1 MAQLPI
7 APITRMIRNAGAERV
22 SEDASLELVNYIEN
36 TSKITSK
43 RAVSLAKYAGRK
55 TVKRRDI
62 LLALGS
68 SPERHVSRRRRT
80 FRTPIKPITRMIRNA
95 GAERVS
101 EDASLEL
108 VNYIENTSK
117 RISERAVSLAKYAGR
132 KTVKRGDIIKSIM
145 PESIMSKIREAPS
158 EAIVIEG
165 NKLQINSKKLASKTF
180 YKFPYLGEELVVEKS
195 PDKKIRIFEVIEE

>member
-7 APITRMIRNAGAERV
+7 APITRIIRNAGAERV
-22 SEDASLELVNYIEN
+22 SEDASLELVNYLGG
-36 TSKITSK
+36 SSK
-43 RAVSLAKYAGRK
+43 RISKKAVSLAKHAGRK
-55 TVKRRDI
+55 TVKRGDI
-62 LLALGS
+62 LLAFGS
-68 SPERHVSRRRRT
+68 SPERRVSRRRT
-80 FRTPIKPITRMIRNA
+80 FGTPIKPITRMIRNA